1 MCPRAFRGN
10 WRQFLT
16 STSHAVLAVRAR
28 GRLAPPAPLLQTG
41 CVARAVGEEA
51 SPSRSR
57 CGSRLGYVG
66 FWTTAETKE
75 APKSI
80 LFVKSPVFQQPAG
93 HSFSLGSFCVPFS
106 SSHFWIGCS

>member
-1 MCPRAFRGN
+1 MSTGFQRELEAV
-10 WRQFLT
+10 LT

-28 GRLAPPAPLLQTG
+28 SRLVPPAPLLQTG

-57 CGSRLGYVG
+57 CGSRLSYVG

-75 APKSI
+75 APKPIS
-80 LFVKSPVFQQPAG
+80 FVKSPVSTACWP
-93 HSFSLGSFCVPFS
+93 LL
-106 SSHFWIGCS
+106 